1 MNEISDSTECKI
13 CKNIPEHK
21 LIDKL
26 HTKERLPEEVEE
38 LQIIGGYAHDCQ
50 IRKCTLCGTYYRYYY
65 DHDSESGVGYGYTD
79 ESIKRINPERA
90 QELMNVVIKAYPQL
104 PLEKLRQELD
114 YLRKRRNG
122 GKHGKESN
130 NRIV

>member
-1 MNEISDSTECKI
+1 MNEFSECKI
-13 CKNIPEHK
+13 CKNIPEYK
-21 LIDKL
+21 LVDKL
-26 HTKERLPEEVEE
+26 RTDERLPKEVEE

-50 IRKCTLCGTYYRYYY
+50 IRKCTLCGVYYRYYY

-79 ESIKRINPERA
+79 ESIKRITPERA

-114 YLRKRRNG
+114 YLRKKRSG
-122 GKHGKESN
+122 GKK
-130 NRIV
+130 

>member
-1 MNEISDSTECKI
+1 MNEFGNFSECKI
-13 CKNIPEHK
+13 RRNIPDYK
-21 LIDKL
+21 SADKL
-26 HTKERLPEEVEE
+26 HKKERLPEEVDEP
-38 LQIIGGYAHDCQ
+38 QVIGGYTHDCQ

-79 ESIKRINPERA
+79 ESVRRISSERA

-114 YLRKRRNG
+114 YLRKKRSGAN
-122 GKHGKESN
+122 K
-130 NRIV
+130 

>member
-1 MNEISDSTECKI
+1 MNEINNSTECKI
-13 CKNIPEHK
+13 CKNISEHK

-38 LQIIGGYAHDCQ
+38 LQMIGGYAHDCQ
-50 IRKCTLCGTYYRYYY
+50 IRKCTICGTYYRYYY

-90 QELMNVVIKAYPQL
+90 QALMNVVIKAYPQL
-104 PLEKLRQELD
+104 PLEILRQELD
-114 YLRKRRNG
+114 YLRKRRSG
-122 GKHGKESN
+122 
-130 NRIV
+130 

>member
-1 MNEISDSTECKI
+1 MKEIINATKCKR

-26 HTKERLPEEVEE
+26 RTKERLPEEVED
-38 LQIIGGYAHDCQ
+38 LQIIGGYTHDCQ

-65 DHDSESGVGYGYTD
+65 DHDSESGVGYGYTE
-79 ESIKRINPERA
+79 ESIKRINLERA
-90 QELMNVVIKAYPQL
+90 QELMNVVIKSYPQL

-122 GKHGKESN
+122 G
-130 NRIV
+130 